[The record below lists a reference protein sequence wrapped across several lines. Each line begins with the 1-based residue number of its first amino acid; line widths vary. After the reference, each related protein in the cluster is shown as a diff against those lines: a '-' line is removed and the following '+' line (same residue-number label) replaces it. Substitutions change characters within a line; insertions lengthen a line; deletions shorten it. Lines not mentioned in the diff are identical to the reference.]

1 MKQIHHIFA
10 RDFLTAAISVIVV
23 LLTITSASSDE
34 YAALKGVDGIKAV
47 FEVSLGAP
55 AKANIVFGAVRGVY
69 TDTNSRALSHPP
81 KVAVVFHGPAVKLIS
96 TNREGFTA
104 ADSKALDEFAET
116 IRQMKKDGV
125 KLEVCDYAL
134 KVLDVDPASILPEVD
149 HVGNGFISVVGF
161 QAQGYSHVM
170 IN

>member
-1 MKQIHHIFA
+1 MNQIHHKFVRNFSIA
-10 RDFLTAAISVIVV
+10 VVSMVVV

-47 FEVSLGAP
+47 FEVSLGSP
-55 AKANIVFGAVRGVY
+55 AMANIVFGAVRGVY
-69 TDTNSRALSHPP
+69 MDKSVRALSHPP
-81 KVAVVFHGPAVKLIS
+81 IVAVVFHGPAVKLIS
-96 TNREGFTA
+96 TSREGFTA

-116 IRQMKKDGV
+116 IRLMKKDGV

-134 KVLDVDPASILPEVD
+134 KVLGVDPASILPEVD

-161 QAQGYSHVM
+161 QAQGYSNVM
-170 IN
+170 ID